1 MAAFERN
8 LDGYARHAL
17 AGYLVLGSNGEA
29 NVLELPEK
37 LELIAAA
44 RRRAGNRVLIAG
56 TGLEST
62 RATIELTRKAA
73 DLGADAALVLTPH
86 YFKARMTDEALRRH
100 FVAVADAAPIP
111 VLVYSVP
118 VVTGLLASV
127 GLVTQLAGHP
137 NIAGIKESSGD
148 VALLGRIVSGAP
160 EAFAAL
166 CGSGPVAYPALCVGA
181 SGGVLAFAC
190 CAPGVA
196 CALYEAFQRGDHA
209 RARRIQA
216 EAVPLAQAVT
226 SGNGVAGLKAAMDL
240 AGFSG
245 GSVREPLLPASPTT
259 RDELGP
265 LLARAERALA

>member
-1 MAAFERN
+1 MALDGRLRGIFPPLVTPFSSTGTVDIAAFERN
-8 LDGYARHAL
+8 LEGYARFAL

-44 RRRAGNRVLIAG
+44 RRRAGSRVLIAG

-62 RATIELTRKAA
+62 RATIELTRRAA

-127 GLVTQLAGHP
+127 GLVAQLAAHP
-137 NIAGIKESSGD
+137 NIAGIK
-148 VALLGRIVSGAP
+148 
-160 EAFAAL
+160 
-166 CGSGPVAYPALCVGA
+166 
-181 SGGVLAFAC
+181 
-190 CAPGVA
+190 
-196 CALYEAFQRGDHA
+196 
-209 RARRIQA
+209 
-216 EAVPLAQAVT
+216 
-226 SGNGVAGLKAAMDL
+226 
-240 AGFSG
+240 
-245 GSVREPLLPASPTT
+245 
-259 RDELGP
+259 
-265 LLARAERALA
+265 